1 MSDKKKTAAVPH
13 TLTEYSEA
21 VLKFQEEEDHRYQ
34 ALYDE
39 MAEQRELSEQ
49 DRKALSARVEE
60 EVEMLEQAKTEL
72 RKAHWWA
79 SERADELQTRLKEGK
94 ASEQGKLLKRAPAN
108 SVIDYE
114 EKKTKNFAAGMNFYK
129 IALICFSGS
138 FAGVIVEMLW
148 CLITNG
154 YIESRAGLVYGPF
167 NLLYGVGAVAVSLAL
182 YRYRNR
188 RTFISFAGGMLA
200 GSAIEY
206 LLSWAQEAV
215 FGSVS
220 WDYSHLP
227 FNLNG
232 RICLLYSIFWGFL
245 GVFWIKSLYPRLA
258 KWILKIPN
266 DIGKAVTIA
275 LCIVFLFD
283 AVVSTLAVERWS
295 RRLSDTAPDTAYGR
309 FMDEHFP
316 NERME
321 KIYANM
327 RFDSQTHRAE
337 SEK

>member
-1 MSDKKKTAAVPH
+1 MSSKNAKTNRH
-13 TLTEYSEA
+13 TLTEYSRA
-21 VLKFQEEEDHRYQ
+21 VLQFQECEDERYQ

-39 MAEQRELSEQ
+39 MAEQRELSDDE
-49 DRKALSARVEE
+49 RKKLTARVNG
-60 EVEMLEQAKTEL
+60 EVEELEQAKNDL
-72 RKAHWWA
+72 RKAHRWA
-79 SERADELQTRLKEGK
+79 TERADELQTRLKEGK
-94 ASEQGKLLKRAPAN
+94 ASEQGKLLIKRAPAN

-114 EKKTKNFAAGMNFYK
+114 EKKTNNFAAGMNFYK
-129 IALICFSGS
+129 IALICFAGS

-148 CLITNG
+148 CLLTNG
-154 YIESRAGLVYGPF
+154 YLESRAGLVYGPF
-167 NLLYGVGAVAVSLAL
+167 NLLYGVGAVAVSLVL

-188 RTFISFAGGMLA
+188 RTLISFIGGMLA

-206 LLSWAQEAV
+206 LLSWAQETV

-232 RICLLYSIFWGFL
+232 RICLMYSVCWGFL

-258 KWILKIPN
+258 KLILKIPN

-275 LCIVFLFD
+275 LCIIFLFD

-295 RRLSDTAPDTAYGR
+295 RRLDGTAPDTAYGR
-309 FMDEHFP
+309 MMDERFP
-316 NERME
+316 NERLE
-321 KIYANM
+321 RIYANM
-327 RFDSQTHRAE
+327 HFRSQDSAE
-337 SEK
+337 NS

>member
-1 MSDKKKTAAVPH
+1 MSEKNNTPNVPH
-13 TLTEYSEA
+13 TLTEYSKA
-21 VLKFQEEEDHRYQ
+21 VLAFQKEEECRYR

-39 MAEQRELSEQ
+39 MAEQQELPEA
-49 DRKALSARVEE
+49 DRKALSARVNE
-60 EVEMLEQAKTEL
+60 EVEMLEQAKTDL

-79 SERADELQTRLKEGK
+79 NEHADELRTRLKEGK
-94 ASEQGKLLKRAPAN
+94 NSEQGKLLKRAPAN
-108 SVIDYE
+108 SVIDFE

-154 YIESRAGLVYGPF
+154 YLESRRGLVYGPF

-188 RTFISFAGGMLA
+188 RTLISFAGGMLA

-206 LLSWAQEAV
+206 LLSWAQETA

-220 WDYSHLP
+220 WDYSNMP
-227 FNLNG
+227 FNING
-232 RICLLYSIFWGFL
+232 RICLLYSVFWGFL

-266 DIGKAVTIA
+266 DIGKSVTIA
-275 LCIVFLFD
+275 LCIFFLLD
-283 AVVSTLAVERWS
+283 AVVSSLAVERWS

-321 KIYANM
+321 RVYANM
-327 RFDSQTHRAE
+327 QFDSQNVGE
-337 SEK
+337 N